1 MARTLAYKTIDINNF
16 NNIRRRSTSPSKI
29 SSRSFLISSTTSSI
43 LYHKK
48 IKINNDLPNEKLTE
62 PVNSSQLLYKDNSRE
77 DISVSKVTDNSST
90 RNQQH
95 VLNKTLSLKSMF
107 KPWGKDINS
116 KDPNMSHA
124 DNIINVQ
131 ISYDPNQLIKL
142 KL

>member
-29 SSRSFLISSTTSSI
+29 SSRSFLIFSTTSSI

-90 RNQQH
+90 RNQQY

-107 KPWGKDINS
+107 KP
-116 KDPNMSHA
+116 
-124 DNIINVQ
+124 
-131 ISYDPNQLIKL
+131 
-142 KL
+142 